1 MSARFDHIDLHVP
14 DLAAVIPFYRRSL
27 SELGFVH
34 EAQIENW
41 FQLETEDGSAEVGLH
56 NPKKRLETRT
66 PGRAGARPLSSRAT
80 ARTAAVV
87 PRTRNYGA
95 PAGPT

>member
-66 PGRAGARPLSSRAT
+66 PGRAGARPAASPYRPHTSSKFCYIT
-80 ARTAAVV
+80 T
-87 PRTRNYGA
+87 
-95 PAGPT
+95 